1 MKLVLNVLCTM
12 LAVGLIFSCKSD
24 VKKAETS
31 EAAEVATASGKD
43 YTVDTGKSKIFWEGS
58 KVAGTH
64 AGDMKLSS
72 GSVTV
77 GNGKVTGGN
86 FVIDMNSI
94 NVTDLEGDKKAYLEG
109 HLKGS
114 ADDNADD
121 FFNVNKYPTASF
133 EITKVT
139 DVDGDPEANHLVYG
153 NLTLKDVTKQI
164 GFRAQI
170 DVNAAGVSVKTPKFG
185 IDRTEWGIKYG
196 SDKFFDN
203 LADKAINDKMEIAIE
218 LMAK

>member
-1 MKLVLNVLCTM
+1 MKLFLNVLSTM
-12 LAVGLIFSCKSD
+12 LFVSLIFSCKSD

-31 EAAEVATASGKD
+31 AAAEVSKATGKE
-43 YTVDTGKSKIFWEGS
+43 YTVDTGSSKILWEGS

-72 GSVTV
+72 GAVTV
-77 GNGKVTGGN
+77 SDGKVTGGN
-86 FVIDMNSI
+86 FIIDMTSI

-121 FFNVNKYPTASF
+121 FFNVNKYPTSSF

-139 DVDGDPEANHLVYG
+139 DVDGDPAANYLVYG

-170 DVNAAGVSVKTPKFG
+170 DIDAKGVSVKTPKFG